1 MQILACSWFHVYI
14 NLLLLSLLLLLLH
27 LIDDHDVTSFV
38 THSLIPKE
46 EQREKVHNTST
57 CTVHVHIIHKVKH
70 THKYM
75 YMYICMFVEDFLNNI
90 PFQREVSCIYTL
102 TKMYSYS
109 IHRYMY
115 ILHVCCFQSC
125 THAGCTYTYTC
136 TCMWDDC
143 AYTHVWRVC
152 VGHYKNWTM
161 CTFSFLHMCITYSTH
176 ISMCTIYMQR
186 GRIWTLDVCS
196 MKA

>member
-57 CTVHVHIIHKVKH
+57 CTVHVHVHVHIIHKVKH

-75 YMYICMFVEDFLNNI
+75 YMYICIFVEDFLDNFPFKGKCLAYI
-90 PFQREVSCIYTL
+90 PSQKCIATA
-102 TKMYSYS
+102 
-109 IHRYMY
+109 
-115 ILHVCCFQSC
+115 C
-125 THAGCTYTYTC
+125 TG
-136 TCMWDDC
+136 TCMQ
-143 AYTHVWRVC
+143 HESIVFVRV
-152 VGHYKNWTM
+152 HFNY
-161 CTFSFLHMCITYSTH
+161 
-176 ISMCTIYMQR
+176 
-186 GRIWTLDVCS
+186 
-196 MKA
+196 